1 MTFVVNLILRMTRII
16 AITFLLAA
24 ALLAPAQE
32 KTQRLILK
40 DGTYQVA
47 TKWEFNGDRVRY
59 YSAER
64 YEWEELPRSLVDW
77 DATEKFNTEQAKPVP
92 ATEEEIADRPVYAS
106 PGVRLPDTG
115 GVQLLDTVDGK
126 PRLTELNQSNG
137 ELNRQT
143 GRNVLRSIIN
153 PIPTSV
159 KQTVELHGARA
170 QVRTSA
176 TQPVIFLNVDYGESD
191 AAAKTAPS
199 VPPDL
204 RFRIVRLRAGK
215 DARTVSDLRISL
227 RGNIKEKQN
236 TVECVTE
243 VLTSGWLKLTPRAP
257 LAPGEYAVAEML
269 TPDQANIYVWDFG
282 VDAAD
287 AKP

>member
-1 MTFVVNLILRMTRII
+1 M
-16 AITFLLAA
+16 LAA
-24 ALLAPAQE
+24 ALLASAQE

-47 TKWEFNGDRVRY
+47 TKWEFNGDRVRF

-77 DATEKFNTEQAKPVP
+77 EATEKFNAEQAKPVP
-92 ATEEEIADRPVYAS
+92 ATEEEIADRPVYAL
-106 PGVRLPDTG
+106 PGLRLPDSG
-115 GVQLLDTVDGK
+115 GVQLLDTLDGK

-159 KQTVELHGARA
+159 KQTVELSGARA
-170 QVRTSA
+170 QARTSA
-176 TQPVIFLNVDYGESD
+176 TQPVIFLNVDYGED
-191 AAAKTAPS
+191 AATAKTAPS
-199 VPPDL
+199 VPPEL
-204 RFRIVRLRAGK
+204 RFRIVRLKVGK
-215 DARTVSDLRISL
+215 GARTVSDLKISL

-236 TVECVTE
+236 TVESVTE

-257 LAPGEYAVAEML
+257 LAPGEYAVVEML

-287 AKP
+287 AKPKTK